1 MNKKIII
8 LVLVIISLLIA
19 FCVFTNMPL
28 KENEIKVGN
37 TIFTLPDGYNK
48 SDVNNFGTVNI
59 TNGNNSL
66 SISAADDNDI
76 IKYTTKY
83 NQNAIDR
90 NYTVKFSNFTI
101 GDMPIYKSTL
111 LNNSK
116 VAHYWFVD
124 NDRVISISTW
134 DADKNTEKNVLKLI
148 ESKH

>member
-1 MNKKIII
+1 MNKKIILI
-8 LVLVIISLLIA
+8 LAIILLLIIG

-48 SDVNNFGTVNI
+48 SDVNDFGNVNI

-66 SISAADDNDI
+66 SISAANDNDI

-90 NYTVKFSNFTI
+90 NYSINFTNITI
-101 GDMPIYKSTL
+101 GNIPVYKSTL
-111 LNNSK
+111 LNNSQ
-116 VAHYWFVD
+116 VTHYWFVD
-124 NDRVISISTW
+124 KEQVISISTW
-134 DADKNTEKNVLKLI
+134 DADKNTEKSVLKLI